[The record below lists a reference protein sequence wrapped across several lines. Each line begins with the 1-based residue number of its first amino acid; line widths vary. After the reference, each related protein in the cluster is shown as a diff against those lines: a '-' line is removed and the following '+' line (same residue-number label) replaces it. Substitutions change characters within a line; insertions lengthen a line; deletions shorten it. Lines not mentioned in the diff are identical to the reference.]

1 MDMVCAFLNE
11 LTLAAHWLNGHSRAV
26 MAITPRSLCEN
37 HSGYARGVTA
47 ITDVGY
53 TEDARGAPMDSRKS

>member
-1 MDMVCAFLNE
+1 MVCASLNE

-26 MAITPRSLCEN
+26 TAITSGRLGG
-37 HSGYARGVTA
+37 HSGNALDVTA

-53 TEDARGAPMDSRKS
+53 AEDARGAPMGSRKS